1 IGMVYTG
8 SFKSK
13 EDKENIR
20 VIETEEG
27 ISVAFLSYTYG
38 TNGIPV
44 PDGKEYLVN
53 LIDREQIKEE
63 VEQAEQVADVT
74 ILSYHFG
81 NEYERM
87 PSNEQRNLAQYA
99 ADLGVEVVIGHNPH
113 VLQPIEWLEGEEGN
127 PTLVAY
133 SLGNFLSGQTNL
145 YRRIG
150 GILQFTVIKY
160 PRQNNNI
167 TIEAPAFLP
176 TFVDYDKEDDKMK
189 NIQVMPFED
198 ISEEQLPDAD
208 SHLVEIKEHM
218 SQYI

>member
-1 IGMVYTG
+1 ISDYLKDPTLTMANQETVIGGEELGLSGYPRFNSPVEISDHIRELGVDVVTTANNHTLDKGEKAIKNAIQHYEDIGMVYTG

-87 PSNEQRNLAQYA
+87 P
-99 ADLGVEVVIGHNPH
+99 
-113 VLQPIEWLEGEEGN
+113 
-127 PTLVAY
+127 
-133 SLGNFLSGQTNL
+133 
-145 YRRIG
+145 
-150 GILQFTVIKY
+150 
-160 PRQNNNI
+160 
-167 TIEAPAFLP
+167 
-176 TFVDYDKEDDKMK
+176 
-189 NIQVMPFED
+189 
-198 ISEEQLPDAD
+198 
-208 SHLVEIKEHM
+208 
-218 SQYI
+218 